1 MWLASVIL
9 NYIYKDATKVFVSIT
24 TFSTI
29 LNIIIWAIIVMSY
42 LGFLKHNPELH
53 KQSNYKMPGGKF
65 MATGILIFF
74 VYLLATQHVGQ
85 FYYPSLVGY
94 PMLNVSTLSQRD
106 KNQEYNPNKV
116 KY

>member
-1 MWLASVIL
+1 
-9 NYIYKDATKVFVSIT
+9 
-24 TFSTI
+24 
-29 LNIIIWAIIVMSY
+29 MSY

-74 VYLLATQHVGQ
+74 AFILSFYLLATQHVGQ
-85 FYYPSLVGY
+85 FYYPQFGWVS
-94 PMLNVSTLSQRD
+94 MLNVSTLSQRD
-106 KNQEYNPNKV
+106 KKSGIQSNKV